1 MRPITTRIVKAPR
14 LAVITINNLSPALD
28 KKFQEVQIVARGL
41 ALASQAIQ
49 GAGGQVTSGN
59 IATDGATV
67 IGTWVYTPQAST

>member
-1 MRPITTRIVKAPR
+1 MS

-49 GAGGQVTSGN
+49 SAGGQVTSGN
-59 IATDGATV
+59 ILNDGATV
-67 IGTWVYTPQAST
+67 IGTWTYTPQAGS